1 MAINNSSVKNVS
13 SWSALRPPVNAG
25 CYINK
30 TTRSY
35 LTDGFLETLKEG
47 QKFFVITTLVYLNIP
62 YSLEFEN
69 KKKGVNL
76 LEESLEGNQGYVH
89 AIPDNFPRGGGG
101 GNFLKEANGDALLD
115 ELTFSRPD

>member
-13 SWSALRPPVNAG
+13 SWSALRPPVTAG

-35 LTDGFLETLKEG
+35 LTNGFLETLKEG
-47 QKFFVITTLVYLNIP
+47 QQFFVITTLVYLNIP

-89 AIPDNFPRGGGG
+89 AIPDNFPRGGGVI
-101 GNFLKEANGDALLD
+101 
-115 ELTFSRPD
+115 S